1 MPVHP
6 ITPAR
11 PAALLLL
18 AGALLVPSPAEAQ
31 GGLLG
36 RVKRKAQEVV
46 RPQPAAAPTPDPS
59 PAAGASAATP
69 AADSAAPARPLRPG
83 EGAWANYDFKP
94 GERILFADDFTA
106 DAVGNFPRRLEFDG
120 GNMEIVEWNGGRWLS
135 AGGAGDFILPLPE
148 VLPERFTLEFDLIG
162 YGNATEVFFT
172 DPEGY
177 HGERL
182 AFFGERG
189 GIRGGDRQALGE
201 GRGNM
206 AEDVISV
213 RVMADGP
220 YVKVFMNESRVA
232 NVPNS
237 SLGRSSRIWFRLN
250 GWSAESP
257 RMLANLRVAAV
268 GRTLY
273 DAIAAEGRVATQGIY
288 FDFNSDRI
296 RPEST
301 PTLKEIGAMLAQHP
315 DLALTIEGH
324 TDAVGA
330 AAANQAL
337 SERRAAA
344 VKAALV
350 EMFSVDGSRL
360 AAVGLGATVPA
371 ATNDT
376 PEGRQQNR
384 RVELAR
390 REG

>member
-1 MPVHP
+1 MLTPP

-11 PAALLLL
+11 LAAGLLL
-18 AGALLVPSPAEAQ
+18 AGAMFAPAPAEAQ

-46 RPQPAAAPTPDPS
+46 RPQPVPAPATPAAAPAT
-59 PAAGASAATP
+59 ATAATP
-69 AADSAAPARPLRPG
+69 AADTAAPARPLRPG

-94 GERILFADDFTA
+94 GGRILFADDFSA

-120 GNMEIVEWNGGRWLS
+120 GNMEIVEWKGGRWLS

-148 VLPERFTLEFDLIG
+148 VLPEQFTLEFDLIG

-201 GRGNM
+201 GLADM
-206 AEDVISV
+206 AKDVINV
-213 RVMADGP
+213 RVMADGR

-237 SLGRSSRIWFRLN
+237 TLGRSNRIWFKLN

-257 RMLANLRVAAV
+257 RMLANLRVAA
-268 GRTLY
+268 GSRTLY

-301 PTLKEIGAMLAQHP
+301 PTLKEIGAMLVQHP
-315 DLALTIEGH
+315 ELALTIEGH

-330 AAANQAL
+330 AASNQAL

-350 EMFSVDGSRL
+350 EMFTLDGSRL
-360 AAVGLGATVPA
+360 ITAGLGATVPA

-384 RVELAR
+384 RVELVR
-390 REG
+390 REE